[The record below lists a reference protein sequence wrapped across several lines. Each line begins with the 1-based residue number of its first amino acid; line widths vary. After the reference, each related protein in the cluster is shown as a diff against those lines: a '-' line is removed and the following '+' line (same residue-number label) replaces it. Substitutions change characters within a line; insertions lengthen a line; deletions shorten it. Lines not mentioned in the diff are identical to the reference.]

1 MKKIYL
7 AFCLV
12 FLSSVITDLKA
23 QCANGRYLNT
33 IFSANANVTD
43 QVQFGTATKYDGTI
57 QNLTMLIDTPEG
69 GNFAHRPLMILA
81 FGGNFTSGTNLSPDM
96 VQICQ
101 AFAERGFVTAS
112 IDYRLGVAN
121 SNDSCMYQAVI
132 RAIQDMNAAIRF
144 FMKDAYTTNQFRI
157 DTNQIFCGGTS
168 AGAFIG
174 VNKGYFK
181 ESLSDFSRPIPPTL
195 ISAIFEL
202 GGPEGGDTVNAG
214 YTDKIKGII
223 DLCGAVV
230 DTLWI
235 QPGDP
240 ILIGVHGTGDSTVPY
255 YYDSI
260 EGLTNVDKDFFG
272 GGNIIQRFHSLGL
285 PIAND
290 SIRTF
295 IGAPHAPFVL
305 PVPLVPPASLYMD
318 TTISVLA
325 NYVYINIVCDS
336 TQVSGINEIT
346 QNNVYVSVFPNPSDG
361 IMNIIS
367 HDPKDMIVDVVD
379 MDGRLIEKIDLP
391 AYSSQSMRK
400 DNNISAGMYLLN
412 YYDAT
417 GTVRMKT
424 QKVTFY

>member
-1 MKKIYL
+1 MRNIYFV
-7 AFCLV
+7 FCLV
-12 FLSSVITDLKA
+12 SLSLLSSSLSA
-23 QCANGRYLNT
+23 QCANGRYLNK
-33 IFSANANVTD
+33 IFSANANITD
-43 QVQFGTATKYDGTI
+43 QVQYGVATKYDGTV

-69 GNFAHRPLMILA
+69 DNFAHRPLMILA

-101 AFAERGFVTAS
+101 EFAERGFVTVS
-112 IDYRLGVAN
+112 INYRIGVAN
-121 SNDSCMYQAVI
+121 HNDSCIYQAVI

-144 FMKDAYTTNQFRI
+144 FMNDVYTTNQFRI

-174 VNKGYFK
+174 LNKGYFK
-181 ESLSDFSRPIPPTL
+181 ENVNLFSRPIPPTL
-195 ISAIFEL
+195 ISSIFEL
-202 GGPEGGDTVNAG
+202 GGPTGGDTTNAG
-214 YTDKIKGII
+214 YSNNIKGII

-285 PIAND
+285 PNMQD
-290 SIRTF
+290 SIYTF

-325 NYVYINIVCDS
+325 NYMYLNIVCDS
-336 TQVSGINEIT
+336 SQISGIHDIAP
-346 QNNVYVSVFPNPSDG
+346 NNVYVSVFPNPSDAV
-361 IMNIIS
+361 MTMIS
-367 HDPKDMIVDVVD
+367 HDPKDMIVEVVD
-379 MDGRLIEKIDLP
+379 LDGRLAETIDLP
-391 AYSSQSMRK
+391 AYSSQTIRK
-400 DNNISAGMYLLN
+400 SNNIGAGMYLLN
-412 YYDAT
+412 YYDGT
-417 GTVRMKT
+417 GTYRMKT